1 LRSCKDD
8 IPLYAEHFVDE
19 ANAEL
24 DKKVRFISA
33 KVFSRLETYSW
44 PGNLRELRN
53 VIRRAVLFSPG
64 DTITL
69 ESLPFLSEKSVEEN
83 KEADVS
89 LNVSPEEEKEKIVRA
104 LEKTKGNKS
113 RAAILLRIDRKT
125 LYNKIR
131 KYGL

>member
-1 LRSCKDD
+1 
-8 IPLYAEHFVDE
+8 
-19 ANAEL
+19 
-24 DKKVRFISA
+24 
-33 KVFSRLETYSW
+33 
-44 PGNLRELRN
+44 
-53 VIRRAVLFSPG
+53 
-64 DTITL
+64 L